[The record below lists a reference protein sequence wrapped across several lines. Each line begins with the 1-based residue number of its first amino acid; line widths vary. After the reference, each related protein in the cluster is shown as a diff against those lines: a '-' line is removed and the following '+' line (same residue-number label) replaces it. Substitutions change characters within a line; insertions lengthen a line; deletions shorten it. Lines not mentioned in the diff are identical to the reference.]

1 MLAQVYFS
9 PVKNDCYSSA
19 RLAKHKADFLSLLIW
34 QLRTSYLTHIKDGV
48 GERLINLD
56 PSAILSNPSLRAAGY
71 GADIDSY
78 RTYSPPIPTATT
90 VAAEY
95 FAGPKMG
102 INRVGTDE
110 HDGGMVT
117 GRGSTE
123 TVGPAPRVKRRRMR
137 EQHEEDDSSD
147 LSDDS
152 DEDAETTLRAAQSI
166 KFAKMPVRTRAD
178 SSPMRG
184 PRDRSGSEPTAPEVF
199 ITHPTVRRTSSG
211 NVETVRP
218 RARRDTTTSSDMS
231 SENELDPSTA
241 RRRVRQTRPR
251 KNSNLQQTYTAGDDE
266 LEDVDEEDENKL
278 SVAEAAAAASDAS
291 DLSSEFD
298 ETIDSESLLDP
309 EDRLPA
315 SPGSADLLPP
325 NMGDDGAKS
334 SPTKRPRRAPTPTL
348 KPLPPARPIS
358 QLPPISALGQALKA
372 KNAKPKNPVEPFA
385 RFSGKGALDPLNIR
399 IYAPFCKSLDD
410 EPFDMP
416 LMKMIQDS
424 EIGVNSQ
431 VTVADALGLALWRY
445 HELKLEPEIA
455 LEKLDVN
462 RWEMR
467 MVDDGEVEYDFP
479 ALQRTKNIV
488 DFASNNTRPVRG
500 RGRGKAYDEFAL
512 VEASDA
518 KYAENKKITPK
529 YTRQF
534 EEYTAAPANDRI
546 ATPTPQQPADSAI
559 DGSPLDSVVPK
570 PFAFTQRK
578 GSTGLAD
585 TPTLPTT
592 FATPRTEQQKHL
604 KIRFV
609 SVEGQISTCVVEF
622 TIDTYLAAVLDN
634 VCRRWGLDKAH
645 HFLKVTGTST
655 IAPLDRTIEALGNY
669 SELDLARRRFARD
682 NPTGLGSS
690 PASASP
696 NAPLLVDAP
705 ATPSKKG
712 KKVVAAAPVTN
723 SSAHPLAQMQDVL
736 GPAATYKKY
745 SVMRKQPMSFAPS
758 HPRTLLLENEYL
770 HILPG
775 EEKAGG
781 KNIFD
786 TAVGKTTT
794 VPFGNVVG
802 SKVSR
807 RHPKSF
813 RVLVFKDLATK
824 RYDFEASNPTEAAEI
839 VGEIQAKIKP
849 LQGMVASNYPL
860 NTQPHN
866 WG

>member
-1 MLAQVYFS
+1 M
-9 PVKNDCYSSA
+9 
-19 RLAKHKADFLSLLIW
+19 
-34 QLRTSYLTHIKDGV
+34 

-56 PSAILSNPSLRAAGY
+56 PSAILNNPSLRAAGY
-71 GADIDSY
+71 GADIDNY

-102 INRVGTDE
+102 ISRVGTDE

-137 EQHEEDDSSD
+137 EQHDEDDSSD

-152 DEDAETTLRAAQSI
+152 DEDAETNLRAAQSI
-166 KFAKMPVRTRAD
+166 KFAKMPIRTRAD

-184 PRDRSGSEPTAPEVF
+184 TRERSGSEPTAPEVF
-199 ITHPTVRRTSSG
+199 VTHPTVRRPSSG
-211 NVETVRP
+211 NAETVGP

-231 SENELDPSTA
+231 SENEMDPSNA
-241 RRRVRQTRPR
+241 RRRIRTTRPR

-266 LEDVDEEDENKL
+266 LEDVDEEDENRL
-278 SVAEAAAAASDAS
+278 SVVDAEASDAS

-298 ETIDSESLLDP
+298 ATMDSESLLDP
-309 EDRLPA
+309 EDRLLA

-334 SPTKRPRRAPTPTL
+334 SPTKRPRHAPTPTL
-348 KPLPPARPIS
+348 SPLPPARPIS
-358 QLPPISALGQALKA
+358 QLPPISALGQALRA

-410 EPFDMP
+410 EPFEMP
-416 LMKMIQDS
+416 LQKMVSDS

-445 HELKLEPEIA
+445 HELKLEPEIPV
-455 LEKLDVN
+455 EKLDVN

-488 DFASNNTRPVRG
+488 DFASNNTRPARG

-512 VEASDA
+512 VEASEA
-518 KYAENKKITPK
+518 KYLENKKITPK
-529 YTRQF
+529 YTKQF
-534 EEYTAAPANDRI
+534 EEYTAAPAEDR
-546 ATPTPQQPADSAI
+546 AVTPTPQQPQDSAL
-559 DGSPLDSVVPK
+559 DGSPMNTAVPK
-570 PFAFTQRK
+570 PFAFAHRK
-578 GSTGLAD
+578 GSMGLAD
-585 TPTLPTT
+585 APTLPT

-604 KIRFV
+604 RIKFV
-609 SVEGQISTCVVEF
+609 SVEGQGSTCVVEF
-622 TIDTYLAAVLDN
+622 TVDTYLAVVLDN
-634 VCRRWGLDKAH
+634 VCHRWGLDKAH
-645 HFLKVTGTST
+645 HFLRVSGTST
-655 IAPLDRTIEALGNY
+655 IAPLDRTIEALGNH
-669 SELDLARRRFARD
+669 SELDLVRRRFARD
-682 NPTGLGSS
+682 NPTGLASS

-696 NAPLLVDAP
+696 NAPLLVEAP
-705 ATPSKKG
+705 ATPSKKNR
-712 KKVVAAAPVTN
+712 KAAPNVPGPTSN
-723 SSAHPLAQMQDVL
+723 AHPLAQMQDAL
-736 GPAATYKKY
+736 GSVATFKKY
-745 SVMRKQPMSFAPS
+745 AVMRKQPMSFAPS

-775 EEKAGG
+775 EEKAGAS
-781 KNIFD
+781 KTIFD
-786 TAVGKTTT
+786 TTVGKTTT

-813 RVLVFKDLATK
+813 RVLVFKERETK
-824 RYDFEASNPTEAAEI
+824 RYDFEAGNPGEAAEI
-839 VGEIQAKIKP
+839 VNEIQAKIKP
-849 LQGMVASNYPL
+849 LQGMVVSNFPL
-860 NTQPHN
+860 NTQQHN